1 MSSYN
6 RFSMIPSAQ
15 IERSTFDRSFRRL
28 MTFNDGDLT
37 PCYFEEV
44 YPGDTFNCEVNFV
57 CRLASPLKTPIM
69 DNIDIDFHF
78 FFVPWRLVWDHW
90 KEFMGENDTSAGIQ
104 TTDYLVPVTS
114 SPSGADSSRLG
125 SFTGDIFSCF
135 ALPPLS
141 AVTRFNTPAD
151 AAEIC
156 GSISALPF
164 RAYSLIWNEW
174 FRDEN
179 LQNPVLI
186 YKGDSSTTFSWK
198 LSECAPGSGSVSSAS
213 PLYGYCLPRAKK
225 HDYFTSAQ
233 PWPQKGPGV
242 ELPLGET
249 AAVLGTG
256 DALGLY
262 AANKGGSSGD
272 YSMGVLEDNGQAT
285 LRMFQNAG
293 QDVGASGA
301 SASFTGG
308 VTVGVVQ
315 DATKSGLVADLT
327 SATAVT
333 INSLRQAFQLQKF
346 YERDARG
353 GTRYTEIVR
362 SHFGVVSPDAR
373 LQRPEFLGGFSQ
385 PIMVNQ
391 VVQNSASVSEQAL
404 GDLAAYAVSSASRHG
419 FTRSFTE
426 HGCIIGLV
434 STRADLTYQTGINR
448 CWSRR
453 SRTDF
458 YFPVFA
464 HLGEQAILN
473 KEIASWYGAEEGGPA
488 PLANLDGVFGYQ
500 ERWAELRYHPN
511 EVSNDMLSG
520 VDASFDVWH
529 LAQDFGKVMP
539 RLNSDFISERAPLA
553 RVKAVQTAP
562 DFLLDIF
569 YKQKVARPLPVYS
582 VPGLV
587 DHF

>member
-69 DNIDIDFHF
+69 DNVDIDFHF

-90 KEFMGENDTSAGIQ
+90 KEFMGENDISAGIQ
-104 TTDYLVPVTS
+104 TTDYLVPATTAPS
-114 SPSGADSSRLG
+114 EANPSGAFSL
-125 SFTGDIFSCF
+125 TGDIFSCF

-141 AVTRFNTPAD
+141 VVSRFSTPAQ
-151 AAEIC
+151 AASVC

-164 RAYSLIWNEW
+164 RAYALIWNEW

-179 LQNPVLI
+179 LQNPVLV
-186 YKGDSSTTFSWK
+186 YKGDANTTFSWS
-198 LSECAPGSGSVSSAS
+198 LSDCAPGSGTASATS

-225 HDYFTSAQ
+225 HDYFTSAL

-242 ELPLGET
+242 ELPLGES
-249 AAVLGTG
+249 AAVVGNG
-256 DALGLY
+256 DALGLM
-262 AANKGGSSGD
+262 A
-272 YSMGVLEDNGQAT
+272 
-285 LRMFQNAG
+285 NAG
-293 QDVGASGA
+293 PYPLASYEEYGLNRLGMDSSPAGAPYGSAATGA
-301 SASFTGG
+301 VADNG
-308 VTVGVVQ
+308 VTVGVTS
-315 DATKSGLVADLT
+315 DPARSGLIADLT
-327 SATAVT
+327 TATAVT

-464 HLGEQAILN
+464 HLGEQAVLN
-473 KEIASWYGAEEGGPA
+473 KEIATWYSVGSGTPDV
-488 PLANLDGVFGYQ
+488 LTNLDGVFGYQ

-520 VDASFDVWH
+520 SDFSFDVWH
-529 LAQDFGKVMP
+529 LAQDFGEVMP
-539 RLNSDFISERAPLA
+539 ALNSEFVAEKAPLA
-553 RVKAVQTAP
+553 RVKAVETAP